1 MTMRQKKGI
10 RAGVLTLLLLL
21 LAIGTFDS
29 RHGNLAARAESR
41 DITSGGNMNY
51 WRAEAN
57 LPEERMA
64 AVQSQPRVVEI
75 EKVAEV
81 DKVVAKKVEV
91 KVEVPVEVEKDV
103 KVVKYVETPVKA
115 KPNPTPWEMP
125 RNRSDDHLLVK
136 KPDPVQEPGPK
147 PDTGVDF
154 GPGDEPGPGDDG
166 DGNKGHGNDED
177 GYDPDPGDDGDGN
190 KGHGNDEDGYDEDN
204 PGRGGF
210 GGVGSSNGRSGHG
223 GSGGSGGR
231 GNSGG
236 SKGRG

>member
-1 MTMRQKKGI
+1 MRQKKGI

-41 DITSGGNMNY
+41 DITSDGNMNY
-51 WRAEAN
+51 WGAEAN
-57 LPEERMA
+57 LPAERLA
-64 AVQSQPRVVEI
+64 TAQAPPQASPKSVGVERVVKVKKVVKKNAVVEI
-75 EKVAEV
+75 EVPVAVEIEKIVQVAENV
-81 DKVVAKKVEV
+81 Q
-91 KVEVPVEVEKDV
+91 VPVG
-103 KVVKYVETPVKA
+103 A
-115 KPNPTPWEMP
+115 KPTPTPRELP
-125 RNRSDDHLLVK
+125 DNGADDSYFVK
-136 KPDPVQEPGPK
+136 KPDPVQEPEPK

-154 GPGDEPGPGDDG
+154 GPGDESGP
-166 DGNKGHGNDED
+166 E
-177 GYDPDPGDDGDGN
+177 DDGDGN
-190 KGHGNDEDGYDEDN
+190 KGHGNDEDGYDEGN
-204 PGRGGF
+204 PGGGGF